1 MNRERLP
8 LGAALDLMDDRGFN
22 LHLRALEQ
30 LQVANMLVPGDIG
43 DFDTATLI
51 EVLYAP
57 AQAPELVAFWLKFFP
72 RTIQFDTQEIRFD
85 SQDLNEYR
93 LAPFVAPNV
102 QGRVL
107 RSKGYSVQSFRP
119 AYVKPKHVVDPAR
132 SIPRRAGERPFGTLS
147 LQERFDAIVADNL
160 RRERAV
166 IENRWEWM
174 ACKALVDATVTV
186 VGEDY
191 PSVTVDFKRDP
202 SLTVTLAGA
211 AKWDQPTA
219 TVMADIQA
227 IRQQSFKLGRSPIQQ
242 MIFGLDAWGA
252 FVQEDHDDVQLLLD
266 GLRKG
271 NQANFNSLGLLTG
284 GPYEFQGTIAG
295 FAGGGR
301 LDLWTY
307 HYQFEEL
314 DSGTDDYVLVD
325 YLDSGTVVGVAPG
338 TDGVRCYGAIM
349 DVRAN
354 MQATEMFPKQWEEE
368 DPSVSYTMTQSAPL
382 MVPLRPNTTFRMKV
396 V

>member
-1 MNRERLP
+1 MSGTYPNLLAGGIVAESTFAPFELWAGEADLVTSQGTAGANLAQFTVVARAATGGKIVALVPGATDSTAKAIGFLAQAAVLNGPATSYTGGVGDHMNRERLP

-22 LHLRALEQ
+22 LHLRALQQ

-57 AQAPELVAFWLKFFP
+57 AQAPDLVAFWLKFFP

-85 SQDLNEYR
+85 SEDLNEYR

-202 SLTVTLAGA
+202 SLTTTTCNSCSTGCAR
-211 AKWDQPTA
+211 
-219 TVMADIQA
+219 A
-227 IRQQSFKLGRSPIQQ
+227 IRPTST
-242 MIFGLDAWGA
+242 A
-252 FVQEDHDDVQLLLD
+252 
-266 GLRKG
+266 
-271 NQANFNSLGLLTG
+271 
-284 GPYEFQGTIAG
+284 
-295 FAGGGR
+295 
-301 LDLWTY
+301 
-307 HYQFEEL
+307 
-314 DSGTDDYVLVD
+314 
-325 YLDSGTVVGVAPG
+325 
-338 TDGVRCYGAIM
+338 
-349 DVRAN
+349 
-354 MQATEMFPKQWEEE
+354 
-368 DPSVSYTMTQSAPL
+368 SVC
-382 MVPLRPNTTFRMKV
+382 
-396 V
+396 